1 MCDVARQPRSTGPRS
16 GLPAG
21 HTWAHYSA
29 ADERT
34 RLEHAANDDRLPRPQ
49 LPFAS
54 MASPRTTRT
63 ARHHA
68 SLLQSTAGRA
78 SIALRLRRDRRR
90 HRRWR
95 QRPGGGGVAWLR
107 LRYRGASRIAKRERP
122 WGQSIVSYPKIG
134 GEFYFPA
141 SAPTRDAHSH

>member
-1 MCDVARQPRSTGPRS
+1 MCGVARQPWSTGPRS

-34 RLEHAANDDRLPRPQ
+34 RLEHAANDDLLPRPQ

-54 MASPRTTRT
+54 MASPWTTRP

-68 SLLQSTAGRA
+68 SPLQSMAGR
-78 SIALRLRRDRRR
+78 SSKALRLWRDRRR

-95 QRPGGGGVAWLR
+95 QRPGGGGVAWQRLMYQGGLR
-107 LRYRGASRIAKRERP
+107 DRLAGATLGAEHRQLP
-122 WGQSIVSYPKIG
+122 
-134 GEFYFPA
+134 
-141 SAPTRDAHSH
+141 